1 MTGRRGADFG
11 PQGRADTVERV
22 ASLSVRIA
30 VYLVSISVI
39 GVGVGLMV
47 EGDLGVAPN
56 DVLNTG
62 LSDTFG
68 FGVGT
73 AAWITGVVAMAVAW
87 ALGRRPRIATVLGSV
102 IVGLSINAA
111 LAALPT
117 PDAMAVRIGF
127 LAAGLLIIWIGI
139 TGVVASDVGAGP
151 LELVMLAFM
160 DRSISIRWARWGLE
174 LTLLLLGLALGGA
187 AGVGTLL
194 FAFGT
199 GPVLALT
206 LPPAAARL
214 GTDLTHPADVAA
226 VGP

>member
-1 MTGRRGADFG
+1 
-11 PQGRADTVERV
+11 V
-22 ASLSVRIA
+22 ASLSVRIG
-30 VYLVSISVI
+30 VYLGSISVI

-68 FGVGT
+68 
-73 AAWITGVVAMAVAW
+73 W

-102 IVGLSINAA
+102 IVGLSINGA
-111 LAALPT
+111 LALLPT
-117 PDAMAVRIGF
+117 PDVMGVRIAF
-127 LAAGLLIIWIGI
+127 LLSGLVIIWAGI
-139 TGVVASDVGAGP
+139 TGVVASDMGAGP

-160 DRSISIRWARWGLE
+160 DRGVGIRWARWGLE

-187 AGVGTLL
+187 AGLGTVL
-194 FAFGT
+194 FALAT
-199 GPVLALT
+199 GPVLAVT
-206 LPPAAARL
+206 LPPAAAL
-214 GTDLTHPADVAA
+214 MGTDLTHPTEVAA

>member
-1 MTGRRGADFG
+1 
-11 PQGRADTVERV
+11 V
-22 ASLSVRIA
+22 ASLSVRIG
-30 VYLVSISVI
+30 VYLGSISVI

-73 AAWITGVVAMAVAW
+73 AAWITGVVAMLVAW

-102 IVGLSINAA
+102 IVGLSINGA
-111 LAALPT
+111 LALLPT
-117 PDAMAVRIGF
+117 PDVMGVRIAF
-127 LAAGLLIIWIGI
+127 LLSGLVIIWAGI
-139 TGVVASDVGAGP
+139 TGVVASDMGAGP

-160 DRSISIRWARWGLE
+160 DRGVGIRWARWGLE

-187 AGVGTLL
+187 AGLGTVL
-194 FAFGT
+194 FALAT
-199 GPVLALT
+199 GPVLAVT
-206 LPPAAARL
+206 LPPAAAL
-214 GTDLTHPADVAA
+214 MGTDLTHPTEVAA

>member
-1 MTGRRGADFG
+1 M
-11 PQGRADTVERV
+11 

-30 VYLVSISVI
+30 VYLGSISVI

-62 LSDTFG
+62 LSATFG

-73 AAWITGVVAMAVAW
+73 AAWITGVVAMLVAW
-87 ALGRRPRIATVLGSV
+87 ALGRRPRVATVLGSV
-102 IVGLSINAA
+102 IVGLSINGT

-117 PDAMAVRIGF
+117 PDAMGVRVAF
-127 LAAGLLIIWIGI
+127 LACGLAVIWVGI

-160 DRSISIRWARWGLE
+160 DRGMSIRWARWGLE

-187 AGVGTLL
+187 VGLGTLL
-194 FAFGT
+194 FAFAT
-199 GPVLALT
+199 GPVLAVT
-206 LPPAAARL
+206 LPPAAQRL
-214 GTDLTHPADVAA
+214 GTDLTHPTEVAS

>member
-1 MTGRRGADFG
+1 
-11 PQGRADTVERV
+11 V
-22 ASLSVRIA
+22 ASLSVRIG
-30 VYLVSISVI
+30 VYLASISVI

-73 AAWITGVVAMAVAW
+73 AAWITGVVAMIVAW
-87 ALGRRPRIATVLGSV
+87 MLGRRPRIATVLGSV
-102 IVGLSINAA
+102 IVGLSINGA
-111 LAALPT
+111 LAVMPT
-117 PDAMAVRIGF
+117 PDTMGVRMAF
-127 LAAGLLIIWIGI
+127 LAGGLVLIWVGI

-160 DRSISIRWARWGLE
+160 DRGLGIRWSRWGLE

-199 GPVLALT
+199 GPVLAIT
-206 LPPAAARL
+206 LPPAAARM
-214 GTDLTHPADVAA
+214 GVDLTHPTDVAA

>member
-1 MTGRRGADFG
+1 M
-11 PQGRADTVERV
+11 

-30 VYLVSISVI
+30 VYLGSISII

-73 AAWITGVVAMAVAW
+73 AAWITGVVAMLVAW
-87 ALGRRPRIATVLGSV
+87 ALGRRPRLATVLGSV
-102 IVGLSINAA
+102 IVGLSINGTLA
-111 LAALPT
+111 LLPT
-117 PDAMAVRIGF
+117 PDVMGVRVAF
-127 LAAGLLIIWIGI
+127 LVGGLVIIWLGI
-139 TGVVASDVGAGP
+139 TGVVASDMGAGP

-160 DRSISIRWARWGLE
+160 DRGASIRWSRWGLE
-174 LTLLLLGLALGGA
+174 LTLLLLGLALGGS
-187 AGVGTLL
+187 AGLGTVL
-194 FAFGT
+194 FALGT
-199 GPVLALT
+199 GPVLAVT
-206 LPPAAARL
+206 LPPAAARM
-214 GTDLTHPADVAA
+214 GTDLTHPTEVAA

>member
-1 MTGRRGADFG
+1 M
-11 PQGRADTVERV
+11 

-30 VYLVSISVI
+30 VYLGSISVI

-62 LSDTFG
+62 LSATFG

-73 AAWITGVVAMAVAW
+73 AAWITGVVAMLVAW
-87 ALGRRPRIATVLGSV
+87 ALGRRPRVATVLGSV
-102 IVGLSINAA
+102 IVGLSINGT

-117 PDAMAVRIGF
+117 PDAMGVRVAF
-127 LAAGLLIIWIGI
+127 LACGLAVIWVGI

-160 DRSISIRWARWGLE
+160 DRGMSIRWARWGLE

-187 AGVGTLL
+187 VGLGTLL
-194 FAFGT
+194 FAFAT
-199 GPVLALT
+199 GPVLAVT
-206 LPPAAARL
+206 LPPAARRL
-214 GTDLTHPADVAA
+214 GTDLTHPTEVAS